1 MTNVLKAGNRIFLA
15 GMMVLILSFVGVS
28 GAKAADSG
36 PGVWDFL
43 LFGNLVMGSGFNAG
57 TLGADATGTTVYKGT
72 SPVTGTGYGFGF
84 GTEVWF
90 SNNIAARLLLQGNL
104 FSDSFGESA
113 KNGPLAGYAAATAGP
128 VFKLFGST
136 NYFVYAPV
144 DLGYAI
150 TAESAGNPATVGA
163 PSSLTAV
170 TGGSFYG
177 DVGIGVNILLLTIEA
192 KVAYL
197 PAPGAFGGN
206 SFFFPVSVGFD
217 L

>member
-1 MTNVLKAGNRIFLA
+1 MIGKIRKAVMVAVMMGVLGC
-15 GMMVLILSFVGVS
+15 FVPAVE
-28 GAKAADSG
+28 AADSG

-43 LFGNLVMGSGFNAG
+43 LFGNLVMGSGFDAG
-57 TLGADATGTTVYKGT
+57 TLGTSSTGTTVYQGAR
-72 SPVTGTGYGFGF
+72 PVTGNGYGFGF

-90 SNNIAARLLLQGNL
+90 TDNIAARLLLQGNL
-104 FSDSFGESA
+104 FSDSFGEGA
-113 KNGPLAGYAAATAGP
+113 KNGPLAGYAAATIGP
-128 VFKLFGST
+128 VFKLFGTT

-150 TAESAGNPATVGA
+150 TAESAGKPATVGS

-170 TGGSFYG
+170 TGGSLYG
-177 DVGIGVNILLLTIEA
+177 DVGIGINIRLLTIEA

-197 PAPGAFGGN
+197 PSPGTFGGN
-206 SFFFPVSVGFD
+206 SFFFPISVGFD

>member
-1 MTNVLKAGNRIFLA
+1 MTRILKTGKHILLA
-15 GMMVLILSFVGVS
+15 GMMAIVLSCTCVS
-28 GAKAADSG
+28 VAKADDSG

-43 LFGNLVMGSGFNAG
+43 LFGNLDMGSGFNAG
-57 TLGADATGTTVYKGT
+57 TLGTNATGTTVYEGPRPLT
-72 SPVTGTGYGFGF
+72 VNGYGFGF

-90 SNNIAARLLLQGNL
+90 SNNVAARLLLQGNL
-104 FSDSFGESA
+104 FSNSFGTSA
-113 KNGPLAGYAAATAGP
+113 KNGPLAGYAAATVGP
-128 VFKLFGST
+128 VFKLFGTT

-150 TAESAGNPATVGA
+150 TAESAGNPATVGSS
-163 PSSLTAV
+163 SSLTAV

-177 DVGIGVNILLLTIEA
+177 DVGIGINIRLLTIEA

-197 PAPGAFGGN
+197 PTPGTFGGN
-206 SFFFPVSVGFD
+206 SFFFPISVGFD

>member
-1 MTNVLKAGNRIFLA
+1 MIRKAGNMITGLVLLA
-15 GMMVLILSFVGVS
+15 ASVLIAPKAF
-28 GAKAADSG
+28 AADSG

-43 LFGNLVMGSGFNAG
+43 LFGNLTMGSGFNAG
-57 TLGADATGTTVYKGT
+57 TLGTNDTGTTVYQGNR
-72 SPVTGTGYGFGF
+72 PITGTGYGLGF

-90 SNNIAARLLLQGNL
+90 TDNVAARLLLQGNA
-104 FSDSFGESA
+104 FADGFDA
-113 KNGPLAGYAAATAGP
+113 NIKNGPFAGFAAATIGP
-128 VFKLFGST
+128 VFKLFGTT

-163 PSSLTAV
+163 ASSLTDV

-177 DVGIGVNILLLTIEA
+177 DVGIGVNIRFLTIEA

-197 PAPGAFGGN
+197 PMPGSFGGN
-206 SFFFPVSVGFD
+206 SFFFPLSVGFD

>member
-1 MTNVLKAGNRIFLA
+1 MIGKIRKAVMVAVMMGVLGC
-15 GMMVLILSFVGVS
+15 FVP
-28 GAKAADSG
+28 AAEADDSG

-43 LFGNLVMGSGFNAG
+43 LFGNLVMGSGFDAG
-57 TLGADATGTTVYKGT
+57 TLGTSSTGTTVYQGAR
-72 SPVTGTGYGFGF
+72 PVTGNGYGFGF

-90 SNNIAARLLLQGNL
+90 TDNIAARLLLQGNL
-104 FSDSFGESA
+104 FSDSFGEGA
-113 KNGPLAGYAAATAGP
+113 KNGPLAGYAAATIGP
-128 VFKLFGST
+128 VFKLFGTT

-150 TAESAGNPATVGA
+150 TAESAGKPATVGS

-170 TGGSFYG
+170 TGGSLYG
-177 DVGIGVNILLLTIEA
+177 DVGIGINIRLLTIEA

-197 PAPGAFGGN
+197 PSPGTFGGN
-206 SFFFPVSVGFD
+206 SFFFPISVGFD